1 MVIPLI
7 IAALLISSSTVSGEI
22 FKYQS
27 DDGVAYF
34 TNASVGGKDRPLV
47 KDAKS
52 SVVKINPKQYAALTR
67 SFFHDLAEEKARE
80 HNIDPELVK
89 AVIKAESNWN
99 PVAVSRKGARGLMQ
113 LMPSTAA
120 DLGVLNSFNPEENID
135 GGIRYLKYL
144 LERFNGNLMLA
155 LAAYNAGPNL
165 VDRIKSVP
173 AIPETVSYVRR
184 IIRDYSG
191 KGYAGGSVM
200 TAVRG
205 TNGDRIHKIV
215 NKDGT
220 ILLTNTYAG
229 KQEL

>member
-1 MVIPLI
+1 MVITLI
-7 IAALLISSSTVSGEI
+7 IAALLIGPSTVSAEI
-22 FKYQS
+22 YKYQS
-27 DDGVAYF
+27 DDGVSYF
-34 TNASVGGKDRPLV
+34 TNAAVGGKDRPIV
-47 KDAKS
+47 RETKS
-52 SVVKINPKQYAALTR
+52 STVKVGPKQYAALTK
-67 SFFHDLAEEKARE
+67 SFFHDIAEEKARE

-120 DLGVLNSFNPEENID
+120 DLGVSNSFNPEENID

-191 KGYAGGSVM
+191 RGHVVGAAM
-200 TAVRG
+200 TAVKAS
-205 TNGDRIHKIV
+205 NGDRIHKIV

>member
-1 MVIPLI
+1 MRITLI
-7 IAALLISSSTVSGEI
+7 IALLLLGFSTVSGEI

-27 DDGVAYF
+27 DEGVAYF
-34 TNASVGGKDRPLV
+34 TNAAVGNKDRP
-47 KDAKS
+47 AAGESKS
-52 SVVKINPKQYAALTR
+52 SAVRINPKQYAALNK
-67 SFFHDLAEEKARE
+67 SFFHDIAEEKARE

-191 KGYAGGSVM
+191 SGYGSRSAM
-200 TAVRG
+200 TAVKG
-205 TNGDRIHKIV
+205 SNGDRIHKIV